1 MFIPD
6 WYYQFRK
13 ILKTIKKA
21 APTCEEKYPA
31 PSGYQIQDT
40 NFGRVYY
47 KIHDGLHNI
56 WEARA
61 LCKADSS
68 YVHLPIPKSDEQN
81 TFYYNLV
88 GSQSSWDLWL
98 GISDELNESVWIADD
113 GSGPITYANWNPGEP
128 NNDFNSEHWGEMD
141 LYTAGW
147 NDYGADSEPEER
159 LNISNENKVICT
171 FLVPEKC

>member
-1 MFIPD
+1 MNNI
-6 WYYQFRK
+6 QNH
-13 ILKTIKKA
+13 KKA
-21 APTCEEKYPA
+21 APTCKEKYPA

-113 GSGPITYANWNPGEP
+113 GSGPITYANWMPGEP
-128 NNDFNSEHWGEMD
+128 SNHFHSEHWGEMD

-147 NDYGADSEPEER
+147 NDFDGANAEPEER
-159 LNISNENKVICT
+159 LNTSNENKVICT
-171 FLVPEKC
+171 FVVPEKC